1 MKKIFRAAAM
11 AALMVATAGVW
22 AQETT
27 LVVNSWGGA
36 YEKLHK
42 QLVFEP
48 FEKANNV
55 KIKVV
60 TVYSADTL
68 AQLRG
73 FMAATTRSDAA
84 RDARLLSLLAIAPR
98 QEGKS
103 EPSSFVAHGYSNIFK
118 QFRQTWLSSLA
129 SVRLTLH
136 GNMPRLGSVITARYL
151 TQKLIKYWKQRQL
164 ALM

>member
-36 YEKLHK
+36 YENLHK

-55 KIKVV
+55 KI
-60 TVYSADTL
+60 
-68 AQLRG
+68 
-73 FMAATTRSDAA
+73 
-84 RDARLLSLLAIAPR
+84 
-98 QEGKS
+98 
-103 EPSSFVAHGYSNIFK
+103 
-118 QFRQTWLSSLA
+118 
-129 SVRLTLH
+129 
-136 GNMPRLGSVITARYL
+136 
-151 TQKLIKYWKQRQL
+151 
-164 ALM
+164 

>member
-1 MKKIFRAAAM
+1 MKKIFRAVAM
-11 AALMVATAGVW
+11 AALMAATSGAF

-68 AQLRG
+68 AQLRAQKANPQYDVVHFSG
-73 FMAATTRSDAA
+73 GQEVIAA
-84 RDARLLSLLAIAPR
+84 REGLLAPIKPA
-98 QEGKS
+98 EL
-103 EPSSFVAHGYSNIFK
+103 SN
-118 QFRQTWLSSLA
+118 
-129 SVRLTLH
+129 
-136 GNMPRLGSVITARYL
+136 G
-151 TQKLIKYWKQRQL
+151 
-164 ALM
+164 